1 MKTSDLQQ
9 LSLEEL
15 QQKLRTTREAL
26 LESRLRKQSGQ
37 LERTH
42 EIKQMR
48 RDIARLQTLINEKTR
63 KSETSATA

>member
-1 MKTSDLQQ
+1 MKTSDLRQ

-15 QQKLRTTREAL
+15 QQKLRSTREGL

-48 RDIARLQTLINEKTR
+48 RDIARLQTLINDQSR
-63 KSETSATA
+63 KSESTASA

>member
-1 MKTSDLQQ
+1 MKTSDLRQ

-48 RDIARLQTLINEKTR
+48 RDIARLQTLINDKSR
-63 KSETSATA
+63 QSETTASA

>member
-1 MKTSDLQQ
+1 MKTSDLRQ

-15 QQKLRTTREAL
+15 QQKLRTTREGL

-48 RDIARLQTLINEKTR
+48 RDIARLQTLINDKTR
-63 KSETSATA
+63 KSEATISA